1 MPSRALPARLGVVC
15 VLLGDR
21 EQAARVNA
29 IISEFER
36 LIIGRLG
43 VPYRQRKVGVIA
55 LLVEG
60 DTDAMG
66 AFTGRMGAVPGVK
79 IRTALF
85 NEADAPTD

>member
-1 MPSRALPARLGVVC
+1 MPSPSLPARLGVVC
-15 VLLGDR
+15 VVLGDR
-21 EQAARVNA
+21 EHAARINA
-29 IISEFER
+29 IISDFER
-36 LIIGRLG
+36 LIIGRIG

-66 AFTGRMGAVPGVK
+66 AFTGRLGAVPGVK

-85 NEADAPTD
+85 NEADVPAA

>member
-1 MPSRALPARLGVVC
+1 MHTRELPARLGVVC

-21 EQAARVNA
+21 EQAGRVNG
-29 IISEFER
+29 IISDFER
-36 LIIGRLG
+36 LIIGRIG

-66 AFTGRMGAVPGVK
+66 AFTGRLGAVPGVK

-85 NEADAPTD
+85 NEADAPTV